1 MADFNEEIEQMQA
14 ESLKQLEKNIA
25 DKTVMPLE
33 EDAVLQKY
41 SERLEE
47 LRKAGNKKEAA
58 ELSKKAVAYANLVS
72 DAYIK
77 QVT

>member
-14 ESLKQLEKNIA
+14 ESLKQLENDIA
-25 DKTVMPLE
+25 SKSVKPLE

-47 LRKAGNKKEAA
+47 LRKAGNKKEAS
-58 ELSKKAVAYANLVS
+58 ELSKKS
-72 DAYIK
+72 DNK
-77 QVT
+77 R